1 MNAYERFALSEYL
14 YAFPEDKS
22 YDEVLD
28 MYNEGSDEV
37 IVWEP
42 LERMRPEAVV
52 EFIDALKFSL
62 EKRFIPREETGIND

>member
-1 MNAYERFALSEYL
+1 MNVYERFALSEYL

-37 IVWEP
+37 LVWEVF
-42 LERMRPEAVV
+42 ECMRPEAVV
-52 EFIDALKFSL
+52 EFIDALRNGL
-62 EKRFIPREETGIND
+62 MATFIPREEDK

>member
-1 MNAYERFALSEYL
+1 MNVYERFALSEYL

-37 IVWEP
+37 LVWEVF
-42 LERMRPEAVV
+42 ERMRPEAVV
-52 EFIDALKFSL
+52 EFIDALRNGL
-62 EKRFIPREETGIND
+62 MATFIPREEDK

>member
-1 MNAYERFALSEYL
+1 MDAYERFALSEYL

-37 IVWEP
+37 IVWEVF
-42 LERMRPEAVV
+42 ECMRPEAVV
-52 EFIDALKFSL
+52 EFIDALRNGL
-62 EKRFIPREETGIND
+62 MATFIPREVTP

>member
-1 MNAYERFALSEYL
+1 MNAYERFALNEYL

-37 IVWEP
+37 IVWEVF
-42 LERMRPEAVV
+42 ECMRPEAVV